1 MSLKFMRVA
10 LVLTALLSGSASV
23 FSSTLASVGGNA
35 PSATVLFDGRT
46 VTVTPVLPD
55 ATDLWVQPADLPR
68 VNDFELKPQGACF
81 EDICVPVK
89 QDQDSALF
97 IRRAGQAWFNVSELA
112 TRLQQPVVVDHETS
126 TWSLGAIP
134 VSRAR
139 FVERGVAP
147 DFTLPDWQGNSVSL
161 SDFKGKKVMILS
173 WASW

>member
-1 MSLKFMRVA
+1 MSLRFTRLA
-10 LVLTALLSGSASV
+10 LVLVALLSASASV
-23 FSSTLASVGGNA
+23 FSNVGGNT

-46 VTVTPVLPD
+46 VTVSPILPD

-97 IRRAGQAWFNVSELA
+97 VRRAGQAWFNVSELA
-112 TRLQQPVVVDHETS
+112 ARLQQPVVVDHETN

-139 FVERGVAP
+139 FVERGIAP

>member
-1 MSLKFMRVA
+1 MSVSFTRAV
-10 LVLTALLSGSASV
+10 LVMAVLLSAAVSV
-23 FSSTLASVGGNA
+23 VTANA
-35 PSATVLFDGRT
+35 NVSSATVLFDGRT
-46 VTVTPVLPD
+46 VTVDPVLQD
-55 ATDLWVQPADLPR
+55 ANDLWVLPADLPS

-89 QDQDSALF
+89 QDQDSAIF

-112 TRLQQPVVVDHETS
+112 TRLQQPVVVDHETN

-147 DFTLPDWQGNSVSL
+147 NFTLPDWQGNSVSL